1 MLTMRER
8 LLGFFK
14 VVSIQNGG
22 QLPHSCG
29 FMANVH
35 SLHSLHLNTSLTCIL
50 TAGSGKSVLWF
61 VDFLLFLKYWLK
73 LRKVLE

>member
-22 QLPHSCG
+22 RLLHSCG
-29 FMANVH
+29 FMANVR
-35 SLHSLHLNTSLTCIL
+35 SLHSLHPNTSLTCIL
-50 TAGSGKSVLWF
+50 IAGSGKSVLWF
-61 VDFLLFLKYWLK
+61 VAFPLFLKYWLK